1 MSDATFQTFLTSGLL
16 VLTAA
21 IGYLAW
27 TAWRWMDRLKDTEK
41 HALSGI
47 GYELE
52 ANLKRM
58 MKELSGVANGSV
70 TSPVQLVPVV
80 HAQLDAFLARPTGVD
95 RKSLTMMRDNYNELG
110 AHKQSLREA
119 LSQGS
124 DVSVPANVAVDAVIS
139 TIATLYLWNVHKGR
153 APEDAESTRSWHV
166 RDWMKAHRYAAD
178 SLPGLHLRDA
188 VVERLRELGM
198 TLTPRPLTHTAS
210 EFYAMQYDRKADPN
224 APFWKRKPKPEP
236 EPEVETDVQV
246 EDPQLEPEPEVQ
258 TEVQAGDPQP
268 EPVEETSEIETSSP
282 AQPESEA
289 PQVQDTPSEPE
300 SIDPEAELEP
310 GQKPPS
316 SGSFH

>member
-58 MKELSGVANGSV
+58 MKELSGIANGSV
-70 TSPVQLVPVV
+70 SNPVQLVPVV
-80 HAQLDAFLARPTGVD
+80 HAQLDAFLARPTEID

-119 LSQGS
+119 LGHGS
-124 DVSVPANVAVDAVIS
+124 DITVPANVAVNAVIS

-166 RDWMKAHRYAAD
+166 RDWMKAHKYHAD

-198 TLTPRPLTHTAS
+198 TLTPQPLTHTAS

-224 APFWKRKPKPEP
+224 APFWKRKAKPEP
-236 EPEVETDVQV
+236 EPMPDSEVEG
-246 EDPQLEPEPEVQ
+246 
-258 TEVQAGDPQP
+258 ADPQP
-268 EPVEETSEIETSSP
+268 EPAEIPTEMEATSPP
-282 AQPESEA
+282 APEPEA
-289 PQVQDTPSEPE
+289 TQAQDVTPEPE
-300 SIDPEAELEP
+300 SIDPEPETAP
-310 GQKPPS
+310 DQKPPS
-316 SGSFH
+316 PGSVH